1 MKRYREHIIRFIVL
15 VLIQVLILNQIELNG
30 YINPFLYILFIL
42 RLPPSMGREYVM
54 LLAFVLGFCID
65 VFSNSMG
72 LHMGA
77 SVFLAYMRP
86 YLINIVTIRGGVD
99 YETLNIKQLKLGRF
113 VTYAGLAALTH
124 HFFLF
129 YMDVFKF
136 SQFFHTFLRATV
148 SSIFTLILLLIA
160 EYLTI
165 GKRR

>member
-1 MKRYREHIIRFIVL
+1 MKRYREHMIRFVVL
-15 VLIQVLILNQIELNG
+15 VLVQVLILNQIELNG

-42 RLPPSMGREYVM
+42 RLPPAMEREYVM
-54 LLAFVLGFCID
+54 LSAFALGFCID

-77 SVFLAYMRP
+77 AVFLAYMRP
-86 YLINIVTIRGGVD
+86 YLINIVTIRGGANV
-99 YETLNIKQLKLGRF
+99 ETLNIKQLKLGRF

-136 SQFFHTFLRATV
+136 SQFFHTFLRATL
-148 SSIFTLILLLIA
+148 SSIFTLILLLMT
-160 EYLTI
+160 EYLTARN
-165 GKRR
+165 KR

>member
-1 MKRYREHIIRFIVL
+1 MKRYREHIVRFIVL
-15 VLIQVLILNQIELNG
+15 VVIQVLVLNQIEFNG

-42 RLPPSMGREYVM
+42 RLPPAMGREYVM
-54 LLAFVLGFCID
+54 LSAFALGFCID

-77 SVFLAYMRP
+77 AVFLAYIRS
-86 YLINIVTIRGGVD
+86 YLINIVTIRGGAD
-99 YETLNIKQLKLGRF
+99 FETLNIKQLKLGRF

-136 SQFFHTFLRATV
+136 SQFFHTFLRALG
-148 SSIFTLILLLIA
+148 SSIFTLILLLMA
-160 EYLTI
+160 EYLTA
-165 GKRR
+165 GKKR